1 MQRGVRTVHLVV
13 CSPMQIVSHIM
24 KLFFTVRSIATAF
37 VSVVAIPQPFIYYKL
52 MRSHRR
58 FETQSDSN
66 HRYHSASSPLHMQ
79 PARMLYQDL
88 VRLTRAKMA
97 PVTDV
102 EASSVSAPATPPQAK
117 VEEHRDAS
125 DVKVDRPCKRINKKT
140 RFSEST
146 PKKLKKHSDDSMGS
160 LDDDAREILK
170 ACGLDVDGAEPPAA
184 APLSSDP
191 SADVP
196 AAERVAAEA
205 VAESAAE
212 PVAKSNPPTPED
224 TDEDTKFGQHLRA
237 LIDQA
242 ASHLETHASPC
253 PI

>member
-1 MQRGVRTVHLVV
+1 
-13 CSPMQIVSHIM
+13 
-24 KLFFTVRSIATAF
+24 
-37 VSVVAIPQPFIYYKL
+37 
-52 MRSHRR
+52 
-58 FETQSDSN
+58 
-66 HRYHSASSPLHMQ
+66 
-79 PARMLYQDL
+79 
-88 VRLTRAKMA
+88 MA
-97 PVTDV
+97 PLTDV
-102 EASSVSAPATPPQAK
+102 EASSVSAPTTPPQAK

-125 DVKVDRPCKRINKKT
+125 DVKVDRGKRLNKKT

-146 PKKLKKHSDDSMGS
+146 PKKLKKHSNDSMGS
-160 LDDDAREILK
+160 LDDDARE

-242 ASHLETHASPC
+242 TSHLETHASPC

>member
-1 MQRGVRTVHLVV
+1 
-13 CSPMQIVSHIM
+13 
-24 KLFFTVRSIATAF
+24 
-37 VSVVAIPQPFIYYKL
+37 
-52 MRSHRR
+52 
-58 FETQSDSN
+58 
-66 HRYHSASSPLHMQ
+66 
-79 PARMLYQDL
+79 
-88 VRLTRAKMA
+88 MA
-97 PVTDV
+97 PLTDV
-102 EASSVSAPATPPQAK
+102 EASSVSAPATPPEAK

-125 DVKVDRPCKRINKKT
+125 DVKVDRPGKRLNKKT

-160 LDDDAREILK
+160 LDDDARE

-212 PVAKSNPPTPED
+212 PVARSISETQSLVSISED
-224 TDEDTKFGQHLRA
+224 TDEDTKFGQHLLA

-242 ASHLETHASPC
+242 TSHLETHASPC